1 MGAQVTPFRRAVVV
15 AVVALLVVVAVTPLR
30 AAEGRRAVLVFG
42 ATGGDSYAKTWAAW
56 EKALVGAL
64 RDRFGFPAE
73 QIVVLTAD
81 AEAPGA
87 KSTAA
92 GVRAAFERM
101 RSRAAKDDLVLVV
114 LVGHGSVDAERAHF
128 NLVGPDLEVSEWATL
143 VDALPGR
150 VVFVN
155 AAGASFPFLERLS
168 RQGRIVITATDATA
182 QRFDTTLPE
191 QLAKALDD
199 PATDADRN
207 GRVSVWEAFAQ
218 ASAGVRQYYDQR
230 GQLATERAL
239 LDDTGDR
246 VGQEAGAS
254 GPDGALARTT
264 YLDPEPAAASVN
276 PEIAELVAR
285 QRALE
290 RAAEDLK
297 LRKPT
302 MPAPQW
308 ESEFERL
315 MIELARV
322 SRAIRSR
329 S

>member
-1 MGAQVTPFRRAVVV
+1 MPVVILLAVLA
-15 AVVALLVVVAVTPLR
+15 AVPLR
-30 AAEGRRAVLVFG
+30 AADDRRALLVFG
-42 ATGGDSYAKTWAAW
+42 ATGGESYAKAWAAW
-56 EKALVGAL
+56 QETLVGAL
-64 RDRFGFPAE
+64 RERFGFPADH
-73 QIVVLTAD
+73 IVVLTAD
-81 AEAPGA
+81 GDVPGT

-92 GVRAAFERM
+92 GVRAAFERL
-101 RSRAAKDDLVLVV
+101 RSQARRDDLVIVV
-114 LVGHGSVDAERAHF
+114 LVGHGTADAESARF
-128 NLVGPDLEVSEWATL
+128 NLVGPDLDVAEWATL
-143 VDALPGR
+143 VDTLPGR
-150 VVFVN
+150 LVFVN

-168 RQGRIVITATDATA
+168 REGRIVITATDATA
-182 QRFDTTLPE
+182 QRFDTTFPE
-191 QLAKALDD
+191 QLARALDD
-199 PATDADRN
+199 PATDADKN

-246 VGQEAGAS
+246 MGQEAGAS

-264 YLDPEPAAASVN
+264 YLDPEPAAASMN

-297 LRKPT
+297 LRKPS
-302 MPAPQW
+302 MPAGQW
-308 ESEFERL
+308 EAEFEKV

>member
-1 MGAQVTPFRRAVVV
+1 MTRALPVAAAALMAMLAASPLLGAEERRA
-15 AVVALLVVVAVTPLR
+15 L
-30 AAEGRRAVLVFG
+30 LVFG
-42 ATGGDSYAKTWAAW
+42 ATGGESYAKAWAAW
-56 EKALVGAL
+56 QATLVKAL
-64 RDRFGFPAE
+64 RERFGFS
-73 QIVVLTAD
+73 QDHIVVLTAD
-81 AEAPGA
+81 GDAPGS
-87 KSTAA
+87 KSTAG
-92 GVRAAFERM
+92 GVRAALDRLKSQA
-101 RSRAAKDDLVLVV
+101 SREDLVIVV
-114 LVGHGSVDAERAHF
+114 LVGHGTADAESARF
-128 NLVGPDLEVSEWATL
+128 NLVGPDLDVAEWAAL
-143 VDALPGR
+143 VDTLPGR
-150 VVFVN
+150 LVFVN

-168 RQGRIVITATDATA
+168 REGRIVITATDATA
-182 QRFDTTLPE
+182 QRFDTTFPE
-191 QLAKALDD
+191 QLARALDD
-199 PATDADRN
+199 PATDADKN

-297 LRKPT
+297 LRKPS
-302 MPAPQW
+302 MPAAQW
-308 ESEFERL
+308 EAEFEKL